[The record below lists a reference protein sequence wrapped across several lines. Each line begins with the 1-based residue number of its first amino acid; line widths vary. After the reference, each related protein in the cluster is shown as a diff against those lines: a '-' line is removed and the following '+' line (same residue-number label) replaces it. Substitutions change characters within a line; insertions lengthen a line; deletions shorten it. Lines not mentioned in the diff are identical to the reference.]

1 MLGLGAMAHSAWTMT
16 CGLEDMVRDM
26 RRYKEGCN
34 GVGEIKGRRRPAY
47 IAKFYAKSVRFSYL
61 YS

>member
-1 MLGLGAMAHSAWTMT
+1 VLGLGAMAHSAWTTT

-34 GVGEIKGRRRPAY
+34 GVEKEGEGRH
-47 IAKFYAKSVRFSYL
+47 I
-61 YS
+61 